1 MLKSLKTVRVSI
13 VDAYLLLYNTTYKYT
28 NFQIRVFAYTNK
40 KVSEQYK
47 SNGIDWDS
55 RRELYWWDR
64 EGVIQIEGTYFYIGN
79 K

>member
-1 MLKSLKTVRVSI
+1 MKHFKTVQNYT
-13 VDAYLLLYNTTYKYT
+13 YLLLYNTTYKYT

-47 SNGIDWDS
+47 SNGIERN
-55 RRELYWWDR
+55 RRTNAHGCERDR
-64 EGVIQIEGTYFYIGN
+64 VIQIEGTYFYIGN